1 MGSHCEVSQYFIR
14 LSSVT
19 INLMGKTAVIT
30 GAASGIGLAAAERFL
45 KAGMKVVIADID
57 ADSIEKQV
65 SRLKFE
71 GHPVEGKVTDVT
83 SESSVREL
91 AEFTQSK
98 FGNIHILFNNAGIGG
113 GAADDKSL
121 WEASISDWKWVL
133 DINVWGV
140 IHGIRVFT
148 PLMLAHGQEGHII
161 NTASKAGLTFGTSLY
176 STSKHTVLA
185 LTEALYVQLK
195 QMNSKLAVSV
205 LCPGAVNTNLNSN
218 SNRIRPVNTQPDNIP
233 NLTNQDKSFQ
243 TTNFMSTY
251 QNTVQTRMAAGLEPA
266 EMAEILMQGL
276 ETGDFYILPNRLED
290 AGVKERFK
298 NIQARKIEDLPKS
311 CPQFDWS
318 HLQ

>member
-218 SNRIRPVNTQPDNIP
+218 SNRIRPVNTQPDEIS
-233 NLTNQDKSFQ
+233 NLSNQDKSFQ
-243 TTNFMSTY
+243 STNFMSTY

>member
-243 TTNFMSTY
+243 SINFMSTY

>member
-1 MGSHCEVSQYFIR
+1 VGPHCEVSQYFIR
-14 LSSVT
+14 LSQVT
-19 INLMGKTAVIT
+19 VNLLDKTAVIT

-45 KAGMKVVIADID
+45 KAGMKVVMADID
-57 ADSIEKQV
+57 ADSIDKQV
-65 SRLKFE
+65 SRLKSE

-91 AEFTQSK
+91 AEFAQSK

-148 PLMLAHGQEGHII
+148 PLMLAHQQEGHII

-195 QMNSKLAVSV
+195 QVNSNLAVSV
-205 LCPGAVNTNLNSN
+205 LCPGAVNTNLKSN
-218 SNRIRPVNTQPDNIP
+218 STRIRPVDTLSDEISNIS
-233 NLTNQDKSFQ
+233 NQDKSFQ
-243 TTNFMSTY
+243 STNFMSTY

-276 ETGDFYILPNRLED
+276 ESGDFYILPNRLED

-311 CPQFDWS
+311 CPQFNWT

>member
-1 MGSHCEVSQYFIR
+1 MGPNCEVSQYFVR
-14 LSSVT
+14 LSQVT
-19 INLMGKTAVIT
+19 VNLVDKTAVIT

-57 ADSIEKQV
+57 ADSIDKQV
-65 SRLKFE
+65 SRLKSE
-71 GHPVEGKVTDVT
+71 GHPVKGKVTDVT

-98 FGNIHILFNNAGIGG
+98 FGDIHILFNNAGIGG

-195 QMNSKLAVSV
+195 QANSNLAVSV

-218 SNRIRPVNTQPDNIP
+218 SNRIRPVDTHANDTS
-233 NLTNQDKSFQ
+233 NLSNQDKSFQ
-243 TTNFMSTY
+243 TTNF
-251 QNTVQTRMAAGLEPA
+251 NTNK
-266 EMAEILMQGL
+266 EI
-276 ETGDFYILPNRLED
+276 IH
-290 AGVKERFK
+290 K
-298 NIQARKIEDLPKS
+298 
-311 CPQFDWS
+311 
-318 HLQ
+318 

>member
-1 MGSHCEVSQYFIR
+1 MGPNCEVSEYFIR
-14 LSSVT
+14 LSQVT
-19 INLMGKTAVIT
+19 VNLMDKTAVIT
-30 GAASGIGLAAAERFL
+30 GAASGIGLATAERFL
-45 KAGMKVVIADID
+45 KAGMKVVIADIN
-57 ADSIEKQV
+57 AESIEKHV
-65 SRLKFE
+65 TRLKSD
-71 GHPVEGKVTDVT
+71 GHSVEGKVTDVT

-91 AEFTQSK
+91 AEFTITK
-98 FGNIHILFNNAGIGG
+98 FGNIHILCNNAGIGG

-148 PLMLAHGQEGHII
+148 PLMLAHQQEGHII

-195 QMNSKLAVSV
+195 QVNSNLAVSV
-205 LCPGAVNTNLNSN
+205 LCPGAVNTNLKSN
-218 SNRIRPVNTQPDNIP
+218 SNRIRPVNSFSDEIS
-233 NLTNQDKSFQ
+233 NLSNQDKSFQ
-243 TTNFMSTY
+243 STNFMSTY
-251 QNTVQTRMAAGLEPA
+251 QNTVQTRMAAGLEPV

-276 ETGDFYILPNRLED
+276 ESGDFYILPNRLED

-311 CPQFDWS
+311 CPQFNWT

>member
-1 MGSHCEVSQYFIR
+1 MGPNCEVSEYFIR
-14 LSSVT
+14 LSQVT
-19 INLMGKTAVIT
+19 VNLMDKTAVIT

-45 KAGMKVVIADID
+45 KAGMKVVMADID
-57 ADSIEKQV
+57 ADSIDKQV
-65 SRLKFE
+65 SRLKSE
-71 GHPVEGKVTDVT
+71 GHPVKGKVTDVT

-91 AEFTQSK
+91 AEFAQSK

-148 PLMLAHGQEGHII
+148 PLMLAHQQEGHII

-195 QMNSKLAVSV
+195 QVNSNLAVSV

-218 SNRIRPVNTQPDNIP
+218 SNRIRPVDTKSDENS
-233 NLTNQDKSFQ
+233 NLSNQNKSIQ
-243 TTNFMSTY
+243 SKNFMSTY
-251 QNTVQTRMAAGLEPA
+251 QSTVQTRMAAGKEPSEIA
-266 EMAEILMQGL
+266 ETLMQGL
-276 ETGDFYILPNRLED
+276 ENGDFYIMPSRLED
-290 AGVKERFK
+290 AVVDERYK
-298 NIQARKIEDLPKS
+298 NIQARKIEDLSKS
-311 CPQFDWS
+311 CPQFNWS
-318 HLQ
+318 HLK

>member
-1 MGSHCEVSQYFIR
+1 
-14 LSSVT
+14 
-19 INLMGKTAVIT
+19 MGKTAVIT

-71 GHPVEGKVTDVT
+71 GHPVEGRVTDVT

-176 STSKHTVLA
+176 STSKHTVVA

-195 QMNSKLAVSV
+195 QVSSNLAVSV
-205 LCPGAVNTNLNSN
+205 LCPGAVNTNLKSN

-233 NLTNQDKSFQ
+233 NLSNQDKLFQ
-243 TTNFMSTY
+243 SINFMSTY

-276 ETGDFYILPNRLED
+276 ESGDFYILPNRLED

>member
-1 MGSHCEVSQYFIR
+1 
-14 LSSVT
+14 
-19 INLMGKTAVIT
+19 MGKTAVIT

-243 TTNFMSTY
+243 SINFMSTY
-251 QNTVQTRMAAGLEPA
+251 QNTVQTRMAAGLKPA
-266 EMAEILMQGL
+266 EMAEILIQGL

>member
-218 SNRIRPVNTQPDNIP
+218 SNRIRPVNTQPDEIS
-233 NLTNQDKSFQ
+233 NLSNQDKSFQ
-243 TTNFMSTY
+243 STNFMSTY
-251 QNTVQTRMAAGLEPA
+251 QNTVQTRMAAGLKPA

>member
-195 QMNSKLAVSV
+195 QMNSKLVVSV

-218 SNRIRPVNTQPDNIP
+218 SNRIRPVNTQPDEIS
-233 NLTNQDKSFQ
+233 NLSNQDKSFQ
-243 TTNFMSTY
+243 STNFMSTY

>member
-1 MGSHCEVSQYFIR
+1 
-14 LSSVT
+14 
-19 INLMGKTAVIT
+19 MGKTAVIT

-133 DINVWGV
+133 NINVWGV

-243 TTNFMSTY
+243 SINFMSTY
-251 QNTVQTRMAAGLEPA
+251 QNTVQTRMAAGLKPA
-266 EMAEILMQGL
+266 EMAEILIQGL

>member
-1 MGSHCEVSQYFIR
+1 MGPNCEVSQYFVR
-14 LSSVT
+14 LSQVT
-19 INLMGKTAVIT
+19 VNLVDKTAVIT

-45 KAGMKVVIADID
+45 KAGMKVVMADID
-57 ADSIEKQV
+57 ADSIDKQV
-65 SRLKFE
+65 SRLKSE
-71 GHPVEGKVTDVT
+71 GHPVKGKVTDVT

-98 FGNIHILFNNAGIGG
+98 FGNIHILCNNAGIGG

-148 PLMLAHGQEGHII
+148 PLMLSHGEEGHII
-161 NTASKAGLTFGTSLY
+161 NTASKAGLIVGTSLY
-176 STSKHTVLA
+176 STSKHTVIA
-185 LTEALYVQLK
+185 LTEALYAQLK
-195 QMNSKLAVSV
+195 QVNSKLAVSV

-218 SNRIRPVNTQPDNIP
+218 SNRIRPVDTHANETS
-233 NLTNQDKSFQ
+233 NLSNQDKSFQ
-243 TTNFMSTY
+243 STNFMSTY
-251 QNTVQTRMAAGLEPA
+251 QKTVQTRMAAGLEPA

-276 ETGDFYILPNRLED
+276 ESGDFYILPNRLED

-311 CPQFDWS
+311 CPQFNWT

>member
-1 MGSHCEVSQYFIR
+1 M
-14 LSSVT
+14 T
-19 INLMGKTAVIT
+19 TNLMSKTAVIT
-30 GAASGIGLAAAERFL
+30 GSAYGIGLAIAERLL

-57 ADSIEKQV
+57 PNSIDKQV
-65 SRLKFE
+65 SRLKSE
-71 GHPVEGKVTDVT
+71 GYPVEGKVTDVT

-91 AEFTQSK
+91 AEFTISK
-98 FGNIHILFNNAGIGG
+98 FGNIHILCNNAGIGG

-148 PLMLAHGQEGHII
+148 PLMLAHQQEGHII

-195 QMNSKLAVSV
+195 QVNSNLAVSV

-218 SNRIRPVNTQPDNIP
+218 SNP
-233 NLTNQDKSFQ
+233 
-243 TTNFMSTY
+243 Y
-251 QNTVQTRMAAGLEPA
+251 
-266 EMAEILMQGL
+266 
-276 ETGDFYILPNRLED
+276 
-290 AGVKERFK
+290 
-298 NIQARKIEDLPKS
+298 
-311 CPQFDWS
+311 
-318 HLQ
+318 

>member
-1 MGSHCEVSQYFIR
+1 MGPNCEVSQYFVR
-14 LSSVT
+14 LSQVT
-19 INLMGKTAVIT
+19 VNLVDKTAVIT

-57 ADSIEKQV
+57 TDSIDKQV
-65 SRLKFE
+65 IRLKAE
-71 GHPVEGKVTDVT
+71 GYPVEGKVTDVT

-91 AEFTQSK
+91 AEFAISK
-98 FGNIHILFNNAGIGG
+98 FGNIHILCNNAGIGG

-161 NTASKAGLTFGTSLY
+161 NTASKAGLMFGTSLY

-185 LTEALYVQLK
+185 LTEALYAQLK
-195 QMNSKLAVSV
+195 QVNSKLSVSV

-218 SNRIRPVNTQPDNIP
+218 SNRIRPVDTLSDEIS
-233 NLTNQDKSFQ
+233 NLSNQDKSFQ
-243 TTNFMSTY
+243 STNFMSTY
-251 QNTVQTRMAAGLEPA
+251 QNTVQTRMAAGLEPSEIA
-266 EMAEILMQGL
+266 DILMQGL
-276 ETGDFYILPNRLED
+276 ENGDFYILPSRLED
-290 AGVKERFK
+290 AGVNERFK
-298 NIQARKIEDLPKS
+298 NIRGRKVEDLSKS
-311 CPQFDWS
+311 CPQFNWS
-318 HLQ
+318 HLK

>member
-1 MGSHCEVSQYFIR
+1 MTTNFMS
-14 LSSVT
+14 
-19 INLMGKTAVIT
+19 KTAVIT
-30 GAASGIGLAAAERFL
+30 GSANGIGLAIAERLL

-57 ADSIEKQV
+57 PNSIDKQV
-65 SRLKFE
+65 SRLKSE
-71 GHPVEGKVTDVT
+71 GYPVEGKVTDVT

-91 AEFTQSK
+91 AEFTISK
-98 FGNIHILFNNAGIGG
+98 FGNIHILCNNAGIGG

-148 PLMLAHGQEGHII
+148 PLMLAHGEEGHII
-161 NTASKAGLTFGTSLY
+161 NTASKAGLIVGTSLY

-195 QMNSKLAVSV
+195 QVNSNLGVSV
-205 LCPGAVNTNLNSN
+205 LCPGAVNTNLKSN
-218 SNRIRPVNTQPDNIP
+218 SNRIRPVDTLSDEISNIS
-233 NLTNQDKSFQ
+233 NQDKSFQ
-243 TTNFMSTY
+243 STNFMSTY

-276 ETGDFYILPNRLED
+276 ESGDFYILPNRLED

-311 CPQFDWS
+311 CPQFNWT

>member
-195 QMNSKLAVSV
+195 QMNSKLVVSV

-218 SNRIRPVNTQPDNIP
+218 SNRIRPVNTQPDEIS
-233 NLTNQDKSFQ
+233 NLSNQDKSFQ
-243 TTNFMSTY
+243 STNFMSTY

-276 ETGDFYILPNRLED
+276 ESSDFYILPNRLED

>member
-1 MGSHCEVSQYFIR
+1 MGPNCEVSQYFVR
-14 LSSVT
+14 LSQVT
-19 INLMGKTAVIT
+19 VNLVDKTAVIT

-57 ADSIEKQV
+57 ADSIDKQV
-65 SRLKFE
+65 SRLKSE
-71 GHPVEGKVTDVT
+71 GHPVKGKVTDVT

-195 QMNSKLAVSV
+195 QANSNLAVSV

-218 SNRIRPVNTQPDNIP
+218 SNRIRSVDTHANETS
-233 NLTNQDKSFQ
+233 NLSNQDKSFQ

-276 ETGDFYILPNRLED
+276 ESGDFYILPNRLED

-298 NIQARKIEDLPKS
+298 SIQARKIEDLPKS
-311 CPQFDWS
+311 CPQFNWT